1 MLVGWFGLVWFTLES
16 PGKTE
21 PMPEIRVKK
30 NSRTVSGYIK
40 LGVSGV
46 P

>member
-1 MLVGWFGLVWFTLES
+1 MCLLVGLVWFTLDES

-21 PMPEIRVKK
+21 PMPEIRAKK
-30 NSRTVSGYIK
+30 NSRTVSGYVK
-40 LGVSGV
+40 LGVPSV